1 MNGNQRCKWRNNAAG
16 LPLNAWRRHCRH
28 MPLPTILLLNFNTH
42 VRPTGSVKSPD
53 NPEVA
58 AMIQRRL
65 FFTRAEKRLRVRWT
79 VLLTVIGH
87 IVQRQ
92 GSLGDYIPVILQFQ
106 IFSVFTHWIW
116 CMHKTINWNNL
127 FDVYIYQ
134 TFWTMHISSCLLLN
148 FSS

>member
-1 MNGNQRCKWRNNAAG
+1 
-16 LPLNAWRRHCRH
+16 
-28 MPLPTILLLNFNTH
+28 LPTILLLNFNTH

-65 FFTRAEKRLRVRWT
+65 FFTRAEKRLRWT

-92 GSLGDYIPVILQFQ
+92 GSLGDYTSHSTISNFQ
-106 IFSVFTHWIW
+106 RFHS
-116 CMHKTINWNNL
+116 L
-127 FDVYIYQ
+127 DLVYA
-134 TFWTMHISSCLLLN
+134 
-148 FSS
+148 